1 MHDVSEALAVAASS
15 GHALEILWE
24 DGDFVLSRGVW
35 DGEGFPLLAAMP
47 SSAQP
52 SPETLARLQHA
63 YSLREELDPA
73 WACQP
78 VRLELHKGRLTLLNK
93 DPGGEPLLRLTGR
106 PWEIASFLRLAIGVA
121 SALAQVHRRGLIHK
135 DIKPANILVDSVAGQ
150 AWLTGFGI
158 TSRLPR
164 ERQVPAPPEV
174 IAGTLAYMAPEQ
186 TGRMNRSIDSRS
198 DLYALGVTLYQ
209 MLTGEL
215 PFAASD
221 PMEWVHCH
229 IARQPVRPNERVPRI
244 PRPVS
249 AIVMKLLAKNAE
261 DRYQTAAG
269 LTVDLRK
276 CLAEWESHRGI
287 EPFPLGASDVSDRLV
302 APEKLYGREHE
313 IETLLCAFDRVVATG
328 AAELVLVSGYSG
340 IGKTSVVNELHK
352 ALVPPRGLFASGKF
366 DQYKRDIPYA
376 TLAQAFQSLVRTL
389 LGQSEAALG
398 QWRDVLQEALG
409 PNGQLIV
416 NLVPELEFIVGT
428 QPPVADLP
436 PPDAKNRFQMVFRRF
451 VGVFARKE
459 HPLALFL
466 DDLQWLDSA
475 TLDLLEHLVTHPEVR
490 HLLLIGAFRDNE
502 VGPAHPL
509 LRTLDGIRDA
519 GARVEEIVLTPLGLD
534 DIGQLAADA
543 LHCRPEG
550 ARPLA
555 QLVREKTSGN
565 PFFSI
570 QFLTALN
577 EEGLL
582 AFDPTAP
589 AWRWDVDRIR
599 AKGYTD
605 NVVDLMAKKLERLSD
620 PTREALKLLACLGN
634 VADVATLTLV
644 YEETEEAMH
653 AALWEAARAGLVLRE
668 QGGYAFLHDRV
679 QEAAY
684 ALIPEGE
691 RAAAHLRIGR
701 MLLPHTPRS
710 ELEER
715 IFEIVNHLDRGAT
728 LITLQRE
735 KLQLAELNM
744 IAGRKAKASTAY
756 KSALSYFAA
765 GIELLGDNAWE
776 NEHDLAY
783 RLGFE
788 LAECEYLSRNFD
800 EALRQFD
807 ALLTHARTTLE
818 KADIHRVVI
827 DLHTNVIAL
836 DEAIARGQQALRLF
850 GIDIPAHPSH
860 QTVAAEYEAIWRSLD
875 HRSIEELIDLPLM
888 TDPEIEAAMNILAV
902 LYGASVATDRNLLL
916 LCGCH
921 MVNMSIRHGNCDASV
936 VAYGY
941 LGMHLGPFFGD
952 YQQGFRF
959 GRLGYELMEKRKLV
973 AYKGKIEFT
982 IGCFISFW
990 VQPLITGIG
999 HLASGLKAAADVGDL
1014 NVASYCCDCLVSHKL
1029 LAGESLDRV
1038 YSESEK
1044 LLDFTNETKFDPARQ
1059 IITRARRFILAM
1071 QGLTAKLSSF
1081 SGSEFNEDEYE
1092 RFMERYGWVTVMC
1105 GYYTL
1110 KLQAYVMSGD
1120 YQAAISARAK
1130 AEPMLWS
1137 IVGMTHEAEYY
1148 FYGALAWACHYDE
1161 APLDARPQ
1169 LLAEL
1174 HAHQKRL
1181 EMWAD
1186 ACPENF
1192 QNRRALISA
1201 EIARIENRSLDAE
1214 RLYEEAVRL
1223 AREHRF
1229 VQNEGLAS
1237 ELAARFHAARGLETI
1252 ADAYLRNARNCYDRW
1267 GAHGKVKQLD
1277 EHYPHLQGE
1286 RAPTSP
1292 TATIGAPL
1300 KQLDVGAV
1308 IKASQAVSSEIVI
1321 DRLIETLMRIAI
1333 EHAGAERGLLVLV
1346 RGDAMQI
1353 EAKARTDEKM
1363 VEVTVRQEA
1372 VTPAEIPESLL
1383 QTVIRM
1389 RQSVILD
1396 DASAE
1401 NPFSADDYIREKRA
1415 RSILCLPLVKQTQLI
1430 GVLYLENNLAS
1441 HVFTPARISLLE
1453 LLASQAAISLENA
1466 RLYGELTMSE
1476 ERWRKFFESVPV
1488 GINMV
1493 GLNGRYVAANPAFQR
1508 MTGYSEAELRTL
1520 TPVDIT
1526 HEDDRAS
1533 TEAIIAAQLASQPFV
1548 QHREKRYRRKDGGV
1562 IWTEVDA
1569 FLAPVA
1575 GAEPLLAGV
1584 AVDITERKLAEEAL
1598 RDARADLERMA
1609 RLTTMGELTASIAH
1623 EINQPLGAVVTQ
1635 SAAGLRWLNRDV
1647 PDLDEV
1653 RQALSCIMRDGRRA
1667 ADVVSGLRALAKK
1680 SGLRLTKLDIDDVI
1694 RQVLDLIRGEL
1705 LRHDVV
1711 LRTELAAEDWP
1722 VTGDRVQLQQVLLN
1736 LIMNGVEAMRGVSE
1750 RNRELT
1756 VTSTLAQLGSVLVAI
1771 EDTGM
1776 GLDPAVAE
1784 RMFQPFFTT
1793 KPDGL
1798 GMGLAICRSI
1808 IEAHGGR
1815 LWVSPRAPH
1824 GADVRF
1830 TIPLWAEQ

>member
-1 MHDVSEALAVAASS
+1 M
-15 GHALEILWE
+15 
-24 DGDFVLSRGVW
+24 
-35 DGEGFPLLAAMP
+35 
-47 SSAQP
+47 
-52 SPETLARLQHA
+52 
-63 YSLREELDPA
+63 
-73 WACQP
+73 
-78 VRLELHKGRLTLLNK
+78 
-93 DPGGEPLLRLTGR
+93 
-106 PWEIASFLRLAIGVA
+106 
-121 SALAQVHRRGLIHK
+121 
-135 DIKPANILVDSVAGQ
+135 
-150 AWLTGFGI
+150 
-158 TSRLPR
+158 
-164 ERQVPAPPEV
+164 
-174 IAGTLAYMAPEQ
+174 
-186 TGRMNRSIDSRS
+186 
-198 DLYALGVTLYQ
+198 
-209 MLTGEL
+209 
-215 PFAASD
+215 
-221 PMEWVHCH
+221 
-229 IARQPVRPNERVPRI
+229 
-244 PRPVS
+244 
-249 AIVMKLLAKNAE
+249 
-261 DRYQTAAG
+261 
-269 LTVDLRK
+269 
-276 CLAEWESHRGI
+276 
-287 EPFPLGASDVSDRLV
+287 
-302 APEKLYGREHE
+302 
-313 IETLLCAFDRVVATG
+313 
-328 AAELVLVSGYSG
+328 
-340 IGKTSVVNELHK
+340 NELHK

-376 TLAQAFQSLVRTL
+376 TLAQAFQSLVRPL

-398 QWRDVLQEALG
+398 QWRNVLQETLG

-416 NLVPELEFIVGT
+416 NLVPDLEFIVGT

-436 PPDAKNRFQMVFRRF
+436 PQDAKNRFQMVFRRF

-509 LRTLDGIRDA
+509 LRTLDAIRDA

-582 AFDPTAP
+582 AFDPAAP

-605 NVVDLMAKKLERLSD
+605 NVGDLMAKKLERLSL

-634 VADVATLTLV
+634 VAGVATLTLV

-701 MLLPHTPRS
+701 MLLPHTPSS

-765 GIELLGDNAWE
+765 GIELLGDNPWE

-788 LAECEYLSRNFD
+788 RAECEYLSRNFD

-836 DEAIARGQQALRLF
+836 DEAIARGQEALRLF
-850 GIDIPAHPSH
+850 GIDIPSHPSH
-860 QTVAAEYEAIWRSLD
+860 QTVVTEYEAIWRSLD

-959 GRLGYELMEKRKLV
+959 GKLGFDLMEKRKLV
-973 AYKGKIEFT
+973 AYKGKIEFI

-990 VQPLITGIG
+990 VQPLIRGIG

-1044 LLDFTNETKFDPARQ
+1044 LLDFTNQTKFDPARQ

-1071 QGLTAKLSSF
+1071 QGLTAKVSSF

-1120 YQAAISARAK
+1120 YQAAIAARAR

-1137 IVGMTHEAEYY
+1137 IVGM
-1148 FYGALAWACHYDE
+1148 
-1161 APLDARPQ
+1161 
-1169 LLAEL
+1169 
-1174 HAHQKRL
+1174 
-1181 EMWAD
+1181 
-1186 ACPENF
+1186 N
-1192 QNRRALISA
+1192 S
-1201 EIARIENRSLDAE
+1201 
-1214 RLYEEAVRL
+1214 
-1223 AREHRF
+1223 
-1229 VQNEGLAS
+1229 
-1237 ELAARFHAARGLETI
+1237 
-1252 ADAYLRNARNCYDRW
+1252 
-1267 GAHGKVKQLD
+1267 
-1277 EHYPHLQGE
+1277 
-1286 RAPTSP
+1286 
-1292 TATIGAPL
+1292 
-1300 KQLDVGAV
+1300 
-1308 IKASQAVSSEIVI
+1308 
-1321 DRLIETLMRIAI
+1321 
-1333 EHAGAERGLLVLV
+1333 
-1346 RGDAMQI
+1346 
-1353 EAKARTDEKM
+1353 
-1363 VEVTVRQEA
+1363 
-1372 VTPAEIPESLL
+1372 
-1383 QTVIRM
+1383 
-1389 RQSVILD
+1389 
-1396 DASAE
+1396 
-1401 NPFSADDYIREKRA
+1401 
-1415 RSILCLPLVKQTQLI
+1415 
-1430 GVLYLENNLAS
+1430 
-1441 HVFTPARISLLE
+1441 
-1453 LLASQAAISLENA
+1453 
-1466 RLYGELTMSE
+1466 
-1476 ERWRKFFESVPV
+1476 
-1488 GINMV
+1488 
-1493 GLNGRYVAANPAFQR
+1493 
-1508 MTGYSEAELRTL
+1508 
-1520 TPVDIT
+1520 
-1526 HEDDRAS
+1526 
-1533 TEAIIAAQLASQPFV
+1533 
-1548 QHREKRYRRKDGGV
+1548 
-1562 IWTEVDA
+1562 
-1569 FLAPVA
+1569 
-1575 GAEPLLAGV
+1575 
-1584 AVDITERKLAEEAL
+1584 
-1598 RDARADLERMA
+1598 
-1609 RLTTMGELTASIAH
+1609 
-1623 EINQPLGAVVTQ
+1623 
-1635 SAAGLRWLNRDV
+1635 
-1647 PDLDEV
+1647 
-1653 RQALSCIMRDGRRA
+1653 
-1667 ADVVSGLRALAKK
+1667 
-1680 SGLRLTKLDIDDVI
+1680 
-1694 RQVLDLIRGEL
+1694 
-1705 LRHDVV
+1705 
-1711 LRTELAAEDWP
+1711 
-1722 VTGDRVQLQQVLLN
+1722 
-1736 LIMNGVEAMRGVSE
+1736 
-1750 RNRELT
+1750 
-1756 VTSTLAQLGSVLVAI
+1756 
-1771 EDTGM
+1771 
-1776 GLDPAVAE
+1776 
-1784 RMFQPFFTT
+1784 
-1793 KPDGL
+1793 
-1798 GMGLAICRSI
+1798 
-1808 IEAHGGR
+1808 
-1815 LWVSPRAPH
+1815 
-1824 GADVRF
+1824 
-1830 TIPLWAEQ
+1830 